1 MIHTPEKDTEEVK
14 EILEVVSEKIPAL
27 LNSLT
32 DVLYGKN
39 QAAKY
44 AQAVAGFYK
53 ALKDGGMT
61 DEQAFKLTE
70 TYMSNLNLPGMI
82 SDAISGK
89 KKKVELHVGGD
100 DDIGREIEAAIK
112 EKIKKKFGEE

>member
-1 MIHTPEKDTEEVK
+1 MPKDAEEVK

-32 DVLYGKN
+32 DVLYGKD

-53 ALKDGGMT
+53 TLKESGMT
-61 DEQAFKLTE
+61 DDQAFSLTQA
-70 TYMSNLNLPGMI
+70 YMSSLNLPGMI
-82 SDAISGK
+82 GDAISGK
-89 KKKVELHVGGD
+89 KMEVHAGDD
-100 DDIGREIEAAIK
+100 DDIGIEIETA
-112 EKIKKKFGEE
+112 IKKKVMKEFHEESEDE